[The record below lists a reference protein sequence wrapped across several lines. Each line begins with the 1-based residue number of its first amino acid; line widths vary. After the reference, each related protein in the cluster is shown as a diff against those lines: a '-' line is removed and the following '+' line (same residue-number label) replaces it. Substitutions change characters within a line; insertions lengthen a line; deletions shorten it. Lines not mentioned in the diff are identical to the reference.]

1 MNSQGSVQPIL
12 HSGHPN
18 IRHVFVR
25 DLVIPARIGIH
36 KHEKDG
42 QQNIRINLDMEV
54 PEAENSIKDRL
65 SDVVCYEEIVDG
77 IRGIV
82 NAGHINLVETLAEK
96 IAARILTDQRIER
109 VRVKIEKLDI
119 FADASSV
126 GIEIE
131 RSHHQ

>member
-1 MNSQGSVQPIL
+1 MNSQGSIQPIL
-12 HSGHPN
+12 HRAHPN

-25 DLVIPARIGIH
+25 DLVIPALIGIH

-42 QQNIRINLDMEV
+42 QQNIRINLDMEI
-54 PEAENSIKDRL
+54 PETENSIKDSL

-96 IAARILTDQRIER
+96 IAARILVDRRIER

-131 RSHHQ
+131 RSRN

>member
-12 HSGHPN
+12 YRNHPN
-18 IRHVFVR
+18 IRHVFIR
-25 DLVIPARIGIH
+25 DLVIPALIGVH

-54 PEAENSIKDRL
+54 PEAESSIKDRL

-77 IRGIV
+77 IREIV
-82 NAGHINLVETLAEK
+82 NTGHINLVETLAEK

-131 RSHHQ
+131 RSHH

>member
-1 MNSQGSVQPIL
+1 MISPGSVQTTP
-12 HSGHPN
+12 HRAHPN

-25 DLVIPARIGIH
+25 DLVIPALIGIH

-42 QQNIRINLDMEV
+42 QQNIRINLDMEI

-96 IAARILTDQRIER
+96 IAARILMDRRIER
-109 VRVKIEKLDI
+109 VRVRIEKLDI

-131 RSHHQ
+131 RSHN

>member
-1 MNSQGSVQPIL
+1 MNSQGSIQPIL
-12 HSGHPN
+12 HRSHPN

-25 DLVIPARIGIH
+25 DLVIPALIGIH
-36 KHEKDG
+36 KHEKG
-42 QQNIRINLDMEV
+42 GHQNIRINLDMEI
-54 PEAENSIKDRL
+54 PETENSIKDRL

-77 IRGIV
+77 IRRIV

-96 IAARILTDQRIER
+96 IAARILMDRRIER

-131 RSHHQ
+131 RSHN

>member
-1 MNSQGSVQPIL
+1 MNSPGSIQTIPHRAL
-12 HSGHPN
+12 PN

-25 DLVIPARIGIH
+25 DLVIPALIGVH

-42 QQNIRINLDMEV
+42 QQNIRINLDMEI
-54 PEAENSIKDRL
+54 PEAKHHIKDRL

-77 IRGIV
+77 IREIV

-96 IAARILTDQRIER
+96 IAARILVDQRIER

-131 RSHHQ
+131 RSHN

>member
-1 MNSQGSVQPIL
+1 MNSPGSVQTIR
-12 HSGHPN
+12 HRSHPN

-25 DLVIPARIGIH
+25 DLLIPALIGVH

-42 QQNIRINLDMEV
+42 QQNIRINLDMEI
-54 PEAENSIKDRL
+54 PEAEHSIKDRL

-77 IRGIV
+77 IREIV

-96 IAARILTDQRIER
+96 IAARVLVDQRIER

-131 RSHHQ
+131 RSHN

>member
-12 HSGHPN
+12 YRSHPN

-25 DLVIPARIGIH
+25 DLVIPALIGVH

-54 PEAENSIKDRL
+54 PEAESSIKDRL

-77 IRGIV
+77 IREIV

-131 RSHHQ
+131 RSHN

>member
-1 MNSQGSVQPIL
+1 MISPGSVQTTP
-12 HSGHPN
+12 HRAHPN

-25 DLVIPARIGIH
+25 DLVIPALIGVH

-42 QQNIRINLDMEV
+42 QQNIRINLDMEI

-77 IRGIV
+77 IREIV

-96 IAARILTDQRIER
+96 IAARILVDQRIER

-131 RSHHQ
+131 RSHN

>member
-1 MNSQGSVQPIL
+1 MNSQGSIQPIL
-12 HSGHPN
+12 HRSHPN

-25 DLVIPARIGIH
+25 DLVIPALIGIH

-42 QQNIRINLDMEV
+42 HQNIRINLDMEI
-54 PEAENSIKDRL
+54 PETENSIKDRL
-65 SDVVCYEEIVDG
+65 SDVVCYEEIVEG
-77 IRGIV
+77 IREIV
-82 NAGHINLVETLAEK
+82 NTGHINLVETLADK
-96 IAARILTDQRIER
+96 IAARILMDRRIER

-131 RSHHQ
+131 RSHN

>member
-1 MNSQGSVQPIL
+1 MNSQGSVQPKL
-12 HSGHPN
+12 YRGHPN

-25 DLVIPARIGIH
+25 DLVIPALIGVH

-54 PEAENSIKDRL
+54 PEAESSIKDRL
-65 SDVVCYEEIVDG
+65 SDVVCYEKIVDG
-77 IRGIV
+77 IREIV

-131 RSHHQ
+131 RSHL

>member
-12 HSGHPN
+12 QSGHPN

-25 DLVIPARIGIH
+25 DLVIPALIGIH

-54 PEAENSIKDRL
+54 PETENSIKDRL
-65 SDVVCYEEIVDG
+65 SDVVCYEEIVDD

-96 IAARILTDQRIER
+96 IAARILTDKRIER